1 VPIMGD
7 GEKIELTPFLDPILW
22 EVEMLKFEQDAGL
35 TANIKVIGIG
45 GGGGNAVNRM
55 VSSEIKGVE
64 FIAANTDA
72 QALRDSL
79 AGYRLQLGAHL
90 TKGLGVG
97 GDPEKGRQA
106 AEEDRDAI
114 KESLEGADMVFI
126 TAGLGGGTGTGGSP
140 VAAEIAKELGALTVG
155 VVTKPFMFEGPIR
168 FKQAEEGLK
177 NMKKKVDTLIVIP
190 NQRLFSIIDE
200 TTPALDAFKV
210 ADDVLRQ
217 AVQSISEIITSHGMI
232 NVDFADVKTI
242 MLGAGEALMGMG
254 WARGKDRAIK
264 AAKASINCPLLEDV
278 SIAGAK
284 GILVN
289 ITGNKDITMFEIK
302 EAMDLIHNASA
313 SGANVFFGQAFDES
327 LKDVV
332 KITVIATGFP
342 PPRALLEEKLRQ
354 EEFAGDL
361 WEYNKRELLKE
372 PGYMKENLRVPAI
385 LRRKKEYR

>member
-1 VPIMGD
+1 
-7 GEKIELTPFLDPILW
+7 
-22 EVEMLKFEQDAGL
+22 MLKFKQDVGL

-114 KESLEGADMVFI
+114 RESLAGANMVFI

-140 VAAEIAKELGALTVG
+140 VAAEIAKDLGALTVG

-168 FKQAEEGLK
+168 FKQAEQGLK
-177 NMKKKVDTLIVIP
+177 NIKRKVDTLIVIP
-190 NQRLFSIIDE
+190 NQRLFAIIDE

-217 AVQSISEIITSHGMI
+217 AVQSISEIITSRGMI

-242 MLGAGEALMGMG
+242 MVGAGEALMGMG
-254 WARGKDRAIK
+254 WARGKDRAMK
-264 AAKASINCPLLEDV
+264 AAKAAINCPLLEDV
-278 SIAGAK
+278 SIIGAK

-332 KITVIATGFP
+332 KVTVIATGFP
-342 PPRALLEEKLRQ
+342 PPRLLPEEKFTQ
-354 EEFAGDL
+354 EEFAGDS
-361 WEYNKRELLKE
+361 WEDKRELLRE
-372 PGYMKENLRVPAI
+372 PGYLKENLRVPAI
-385 LRRKKEYR
+385 LRRKKKYR

>member
-1 VPIMGD
+1 
-7 GEKIELTPFLDPILW
+7 
-22 EVEMLKFEQDAGL
+22 MLKFTQDAGL

-106 AEEDRDAI
+106 AEENRDAI
-114 KESLEGADMVFI
+114 RESLEGADMVFI

-140 VAAEIAKELGALTVG
+140 VAAEIARDLGALTVG

-168 FKQAEEGLK
+168 FKQAEQGLK
-177 NMKKKVDTLIVIP
+177 NMKRKVDTLIVIP
-190 NQRLFSIIDE
+190 NQRLFAIIDE

-217 AVQSISEIITSHGMI
+217 AVQSISEIITSRGMI

-242 MLGAGEALMGMG
+242 MVGAGEALMGMG
-254 WARGKDRAIK
+254 WARGKDRAAK
-264 AAKASINCPLLEDV
+264 AAKAAINCPLLEDV
-278 SIAGAK
+278 SISGAK

-289 ITGNKDITMFEIK
+289 ITGNRDITMFEIK
-302 EAMDLIHNASA
+302 EAMDLILNASA

-342 PPRALLEEKLRQ
+342 PARPPLEEEFRH
-354 EEFAGDL
+354 EEFTGDSG
-361 WEYNKRELLKE
+361 EYKRELLRE
-372 PGYMKENLRVPAI
+372 PGYLKENLRVPAI
-385 LRRKKEYR
+385 LRRKKKYR

>member
-1 VPIMGD
+1 
-7 GEKIELTPFLDPILW
+7 
-22 EVEMLKFEQDAGL
+22 MLKFKQDVEL

-45 GGGGNAVNRM
+45 GGGGNAINRM

-72 QALRDSL
+72 QALRNSL
-79 AGYRLQLGAHL
+79 AGYRLQLGANV

-106 AEEDRDAI
+106 AEEDRDVIREA
-114 KESLEGADMVFI
+114 LVGADMVFI

-140 VAAEIAKELGALTVG
+140 VVAEIAKDLGALTVG

-177 NMKKKVDTLIVIP
+177 NMKRKVDTLIVIP
-190 NQRLFSIIDE
+190 NQRLFAIIDE
-200 TTPALDAFKV
+200 STPALGAFKV

-242 MLGAGEALMGMG
+242 MVGAGEALMGMG
-254 WARGKDRAIK
+254 WARGKDRAIN
-264 AAKASINCPLLEDV
+264 AAKAAINCPLLEDV

-289 ITGNKDITMFEIK
+289 ITGNRDITMFEIK

-327 LKDVV
+327 LKEVV

-342 PPRALLEEKLRQ
+342 PPRASLEEKIRQ
-354 EEFAGDL
+354 EEFAGEL
-361 WEYNKRELLKE
+361 WEHKRELLRE
-372 PGYMKENLRVPAI
+372 PGYLKENLRVPAI
-385 LRRKKEYR
+385 IRRRKKYR

>member
-1 VPIMGD
+1 MGD

-264 AAKASINCPLLEDV
+264 AAKAAINCPLLEDV

-313 SGANVFFGQAFDES
+313 SGANIFFGQAFDES

-342 PPRALLEEKLRQ
+342 PPRALLEEKFPQ

-372 PGYMKENLRVPAI
+372 PGYLKENLRVPAI

>member
-1 VPIMGD
+1 
-7 GEKIELTPFLDPILW
+7 
-22 EVEMLKFEQDAGL
+22 MLKFEQDAGL

-177 NMKKKVDTLIVIP
+177 NMKRKVDTLIVIP

-264 AAKASINCPLLEDV
+264 AAKAAINCPLLEEV

-313 SGANVFFGQAFDES
+313 SGANIFFGQAFDES

-342 PPRALLEEKLRQ
+342 PPRAPLEEKFPQ

-361 WEYNKRELLKE
+361 WEYNKGELSGV
-372 PGYMKENLRVPAI
+372 PGYLKENLRVPAI
-385 LRRKKEYR
+385 LRRKKGYR

>member
-1 VPIMGD
+1 MGTSGHD
-7 GEKIELTPFLDPILW
+7 YCDLL
-22 EVEMLKFEQDAGL
+22 EVEMLKFKQDYDL

-45 GGGGNAVNRM
+45 GGGGNAINRM
-55 VSSEIKGVE
+55 VSSDIKGVE

-72 QALRDSL
+72 QALRNSL
-79 AGYRLQLGAHL
+79 AGYRLQLGANL

-97 GDPEKGRQA
+97 GDPDKGRLA
-106 AEEDRDAI
+106 TEEDRDAI
-114 KESLEGADMVFI
+114 KEILIGADMVFI
-126 TAGLGGGTGTGGSP
+126 TAGMGGGTGTGGAP
-140 VAAEIAKELGALTVG
+140 VIAEIAKELGALTVG

-190 NQRLFSIIDE
+190 NQRLFAIIDE
-200 TTPALDAFKV
+200 ATPALDAFKV

-242 MLGAGEALMGMG
+242 MIGAGEALMGMG
-254 WARGKDRAIK
+254 RGRGKDRAVK
-264 AAKASINCPLLEDV
+264 AAKSAIDCPLLEDV

-302 EAMDLIHNASA
+302 EAMDLIHEASA
-313 SGANVFFGQAFDES
+313 SGANVFFGQVFDEG
-327 LKDVV
+327 LKDEV

-342 PPRALLEEKLRQ
+342 PPRPSLAERVKEEELAGNLWDYRKDSLR
-354 EEFAGDL
+354 
-361 WEYNKRELLKE
+361 E
-372 PGYMKENLRVPAI
+372 PGYLKENLRVPTLI
-385 LRRKKEYR
+385 RRRKKYR